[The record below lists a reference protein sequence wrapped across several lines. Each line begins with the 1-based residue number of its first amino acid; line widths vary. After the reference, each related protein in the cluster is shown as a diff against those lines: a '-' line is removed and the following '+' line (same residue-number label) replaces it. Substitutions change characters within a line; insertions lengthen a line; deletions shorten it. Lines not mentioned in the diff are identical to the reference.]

1 MNTSETAN
9 KNQKP
14 VTAQFKDVSRFT
26 RFISRMDDNDK
37 QLAPQKRRPKWIVV
51 LSGFF
56 LLFLV
61 SFLFPVPELS
71 HKKLDAQEPSLP
83 EDPAMSVAP
92 NTNEQK
98 SLTFEMPVDSFE
110 ALLKQ
115 RIHESNP
122 EKK

>member
-9 KNQKP
+9 KKQKP
-14 VTAQFKDVSRFT
+14 VTSQFKDVSRFT
-26 RFISRMDDNDK
+26 RFISRMDNNDK
-37 QLAPQKRRPKWIVV
+37 QLAPEKRRLKWIVV

-61 SFLFPVPELS
+61 SFLLPVPELS
-71 HKKLDAQEPSLP
+71 YKKLETQGPSLP
-83 EDPAMSVAP
+83 EDPAMPVAP

-110 ALLKQ
+110 TLLKK

>member
-1 MNTSETAN
+1 MNASETAN
-9 KNQKP
+9 KKQKP
-14 VTAQFKDVSRFT
+14 VTARFKDVSRFT

-37 QLAPQKRRPKWIVV
+37 HLAPQKRRLKWIVV

-61 SFLFPVPELS
+61 SFLLPVPELS
-71 HKKLDAQEPSLP
+71 YKKLDEQEPSLQ
-83 EDPAMSVAP
+83 EDSPLSVAP

-110 ALLKQ
+110 TLLKK